1 MGEAGQWWLPIFR
14 SSQHRAPFRSI
25 AAQAHLTVEVRES
38 EITASSWRDTEPLDR
53 ENAVSTY
60 EATLAVLPGGAQQ
73 VLEQRG
79 RLWVREWLISHLN
92 YRATQVNSMV
102 WISPSMLAM
111 LLKDYARW
119 AETSCQNNVQA
130 ANLLLITSALWD
142 AFVQSGAQD
151 IPEAQDVQA
160 DLYRAAEYLMAQ
172 QNLDGGWGW
181 WPGDIS
187 RPLHTAQALDAVLDL
202 ARSGELASTLPVVRD
217 ERIGELEAARREV
230 MQLGHRATMERLG
243 IELRIG
249 DARDLHLDEPADLVT
264 SNTVLEHI
272 DPEVLVGILVA
283 FRLNSRPGT
292 VMSHLVDLCDHYAYV
307 EDTVDVY
314 QFLTF
319 DERRWRWI
327 DNSLQP
333 MNRLRVHQY
342 RELYEAA
349 GVPIT
354 EEQRGEGAPEDL
366 AGVELAPPF
375 DSMDP
380 RDVACKSVLLV
391 TRF

>member
-1 MGEAGQWWLPIFR
+1 MVPRKWVAKAVVQKAISYLPQPQRVNHLFQKYVTGGTRLTPEFTRKRLEWAGVHLDALRRHGGRAEGYHAVELGAGWFPIVPLCLYLHGASR
-14 SSQHRAPFRSI
+14 
-25 AAQAHLTVEVRES
+25 
-38 EITASSWRDTEPLDR
+38 ITLCDIDEL
-53 ENAVSTY
+53 
-60 EATLAVLPGGAQQ
+60 
-73 VLEQRG
+73 G
-79 RLWVREWLISHLN
+79 R
-92 YRATQVNSMV
+92 
-102 WISPSMLAM
+102 
-111 LLKDYARW
+111 
-119 AETSCQNNVQA
+119 
-130 ANLLLITSALWD
+130 
-142 AFVQSGAQD
+142 
-151 IPEAQDVQA
+151 PE
-160 DLYRAAEYLMAQ
+160 L
-172 QNLDGGWGW
+172 
-181 WPGDIS
+181 
-187 RPLHTAQALDAVLDL
+187 TAQALDAVLDL

-307 EDTVDVY
+307 DDTVDVY